1 MPNAQ
6 PKAVMFNFT
15 HLLNW
20 ITKSLALLA
29 LMSTSSTS
37 AELPRFFVEC
47 HALGSAQGDTAKEYG
62 YHMRAHGFPE
72 VVKNGIN
79 INLDEKN
86 LVLSVDTKP
95 SGQEEASPLYTNL
108 PLVQRNEQPC
118 QDGKCQKVDYEPK
131 NFKGMLIVTY
141 DKDNG
146 GISVKHAIAFGAA
159 LWAIAPNQV
168 VESRGGCLFVALP

>member
-1 MPNAQ
+1 MPHTPFPMTNTQ
-6 PKAVMFNFT
+6 PKAMMFNCT

-20 ITKSLALLA
+20 ITKSVALLA
-29 LMSTSSTS
+29 VMSTSSTA
-37 AELPRFFVEC
+37 AELPRFFIEC
-47 HALGSAQGDTAKEYG
+47 HAAGSTHGDNAKEYG

-72 VVKNGIN
+72 VLKNGIN

-86 LVLSVDTKP
+86 LVLSVDIKR

-108 PLVQRNEQPC
+108 PLVARNEQPC
-118 QDGKCQKVDYEPK
+118 QDGKCQKIDYEPK

-146 GISVKHAIAFGAA
+146 GISVKHEVAS
-159 LWAIAPNQV
+159 NTV